1 MNYNT
6 YNKNKYDDEYLI
18 LIIIYAINIYN
29 LIYITYG

>member
-6 YNKNKYDDEYLI
+6 YNKNKYDDKYLI

-29 LIYITYG
+29 LIYIIYG

>member
-29 LIYITYG
+29 LIYIIYG